1 MALTSLYI
9 FSIKD
14 SRLIRKFVHLFAVSD
29 RKCGLLIAFR
39 TSRHGTCLFRIK
51 FVEVV
56 CELWYVF
63 MYKAIKAE
71 MMLCICLQKLNEVI

>member
-14 SRLIRKFVHLFAVSD
+14 SRLIRKSIHLFAVSD
-29 RKCGLLIAFR
+29 RKCDCLL
-39 TSRHGTCLFRIK
+39 LFAISAGDLLDSVK

>member
-14 SRLIRKFVHLFAVSD
+14 SRLIRKFVHLLDCLLLFATSAGD
-29 RKCGLLIAFR
+29 LLDSA
-39 TSRHGTCLFRIK
+39 K

-71 MMLCICLQKLNEVI
+71 MMLCICLQKN